1 LAHDAHERFDRLRRS
16 RMTIIEKALEQALHA
31 AIAAKDF
38 SRVHDAYEQ
47 GADLIA
53 GVFAQPIGKMSR
65 CIIVG
70 L

>member
-1 LAHDAHERFDRLRRS
+1 
-16 RMTIIEKALEQALHA
+16 MTIIENALEQALHA

-38 SRVHDAYEQ
+38 SRVSDAYEQ

-53 GVFAQPIGKMSR
+53 GVFGQPIGKMSR

-70 L
+70 LEVEVCQKR